1 MNFVIEMR
9 GKAFEL
15 LDDAALRA
23 MAPIQERRDDGEA
36 QVSASGRE
44 ADCQ

>member
-1 MNFVIEMR
+1 
-9 GKAFEL
+9 L
-15 LDDAALRA
+15 LDDAAFRTVA
-23 MAPIQERRDDGEA
+23 AIQERRDHGEA